1 MKRVLLT
8 GGLGYIGSH
17 TAVVLAAGGD
27 WCGALGMTPLRV
39 IRKVSPVRANRIFRI
54 GAFEAGEERINHS
67 GAPRLLGLRIISV
80 VRPVTDVTENECRE
94 IKPAVWFVELFTSI
108 RQQV

>member
-1 MKRVLLT
+1 MTRVLLT

-54 GAFEAGEERINHS
+54 GAFEAGEERINYS
-67 GAPRLLGLRIISV
+67 GAPR
-80 VRPVTDVTENECRE
+80 
-94 IKPAVWFVELFTSI
+94 
-108 RQQV
+108 